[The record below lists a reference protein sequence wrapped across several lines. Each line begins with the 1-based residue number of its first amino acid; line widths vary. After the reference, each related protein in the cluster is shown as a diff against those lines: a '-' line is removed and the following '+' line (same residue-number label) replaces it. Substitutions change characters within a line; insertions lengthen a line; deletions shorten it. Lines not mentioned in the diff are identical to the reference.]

1 MKYKI
6 SMSVY
11 LEGQIDFICSLL
23 KFTPYIYLETEG
35 ICIWDNYSR
44 DDYILDMVI
53 YDDKYS
59 YYLKIK
65 DQEYTVDDI
74 PIEKL
79 TTDKNLLKLKKYNY
93 ERI

>member
-1 MKYKI
+1 
-6 SMSVY
+6 
-11 LEGQIDFICSLL
+11 
-23 KFTPYIYLETEG
+23 
-35 ICIWDNYSR
+35 
-44 DDYILDMVI
+44 MVI

-93 ERI
+93 ELS

>member
-1 MKYKI
+1 MIEKYN
-6 SMSVY
+6 Y
-11 LEGQIDFICSLL
+11 L
-23 KFTPYIYLETEG
+23 
-35 ICIWDNYSR
+35 
-44 DDYILDMVI
+44 
-53 YDDKYS
+53 S

-93 ERI
+93 ELS

>member
-6 SMSVY
+6 SMSIY
-11 LEGQIDFICSLL
+11 LEGYIDFICSLL
-23 KFTPYIYLETEG
+23 KFTPYISLETEG
-35 ICIWDNYSR
+35 ICVWDNYSKN
-44 DDYILDMVI
+44 DYILDIVI

-74 PIEKL
+74 PIENL

-93 ERI
+93 ELS